1 MNDESH
7 EIRTENELK
16 KNEMER
22 ILETMRSEIIAILAL
37 SPHAGYA
44 WKGTTTDLL
53 EVINAVVM
61 SCELFDENGRRSPMT
76 FACGSTVMSP
86 TIRGRISPKP
96 DSAKTCIAHH
106 SCGVMKQPCTILHA
120 HYSTI
125 LSRNNCFRR
134 VKSP

>member
-1 MNDESH
+1 MNDERH

-61 SCELFDENGRRSPMT
+61 SCELFDENGRRYT
-76 FACGSTVMSP
+76 F
-86 TIRGRISPKP
+86 GRLTHAICLRLNRHEPHNPRSYLTKARQRKNLHRPP
-96 DSAKTCIAHH
+96 LMRRYEAALHH
-106 SCGVMKQPCTILHA
+106 SPRPLFNHI
-120 HYSTI
+120 
-125 LSRNNCFRR
+125 
-134 VKSP
+134 VKK

>member
-7 EIRTENELK
+7 EIRMENELK

-61 SCELFDENGRRSPMT
+61 SCELFDENGRRYT
-76 FACGSTVMSP
+76 FGNRHEPHNPRSYLTKARQRKNLHRPPLM
-86 TIRGRISPKP
+86 RRYE
-96 DSAKTCIAHH
+96 AALHH
-106 SCGVMKQPCTILHA
+106 SPRPLFNHI
-120 HYSTI
+120 
-125 LSRNNCFRR
+125 
-134 VKSP
+134 VKK

>member
-1 MNDESH
+1 MATVVIMNDESH
-7 EIRTENELK
+7 EIRMENELK

-61 SCELFDENGRRSPMT
+61 SCAPF
-76 FACGSTVMSP
+76 STP
-86 TIRGRISPKP
+86 TI
-96 DSAKTCIAHH
+96 
-106 SCGVMKQPCTILHA
+106 QPYCQEITA
-120 HYSTI
+120 
-125 LSRNNCFRR
+125 F
-134 VKSP
+134 VG